1 MTIKLAIGQSNFE
14 TIREKEAYYVDKTHF
29 LEDLLKTEVT
39 VTLITRPRR
48 FGKSLMLSMTNEFF
62 NICNDKEDTK
72 KLFEGLSIMKRKD
85 LVDKYM
91 AEHPVLHFSFNG
103 VEGVSFNTLIDSILD
118 RMQYWC
124 ERNENTFAFDK
135 CKKTNIKIF
144 NDLEQGTDNPK
155 YPDNKKG
162 WKKKIS
168 DMQKFLVTMIAMLY
182 DSYGKKVIVLL
193 DEYDVPLAKAA
204 LMEGKVQF
212 EDMVLSPYEAMKK
225 FIASLFTPAF
235 KDNKLMERAVITGC
249 LRIAQASIFTGTN
262 HFAWYGVE
270 SPEYSDCFG
279 FSPQEVKQILQ
290 DAGFPRKMKAFKEWY
305 DGYVFWRSKIYC
317 PWDVLM
323 QIGLLQ
329 ADRTVDMRS
338 HWSETSENEI
348 LREMLRSPN
357 LDIEPQLT
365 ALLKGESISAT
376 INNIITYDILEGN
389 EDNLWN
395 ILYQTGYLT
404 KSSRNETGDE
414 INLAIPNKEVKML
427 FEDTIARHPQR
438 VAFS

>member
-1 MTIKLAIGQSNFE
+1 
-14 TIREKEAYYVDKTHF
+14 
-29 LEDLLKTEVT
+29 
-39 VTLITRPRR
+39 
-48 FGKSLMLSMTNEFF
+48 MTNEFF
-62 NICNDKEDTK
+62 NICNDKDTK

-204 LMEGKVQF
+204 LMEGKVQL

-235 KDNKLMERAVITGC
+235 KDNKLMERAIITGC
-249 LRIAQASIFTGTN
+249 LHITQANIFTGIN
-262 HFAWYGVE
+262 HFAWYGME
-270 SPEYSDCFG
+270 NPEYSDCFG

-329 ADRTVDMRS
+329 ADRTVDIRS

-365 ALLKGESISAT
+365 ALPK
-376 INNIITYDILEGN
+376 
-389 EDNLWN
+389 
-395 ILYQTGYLT
+395 
-404 KSSRNETGDE
+404 
-414 INLAIPNKEVKML
+414 
-427 FEDTIARHPQR
+427 FPQ
-438 VAFS
+438 ALH